1 MITISIPTAKD
12 FWKALCLFAYRRWSD
27 PVAKKPTGI
36 PGNRDPD
43 NVCTA
48 FNPRPRHHHDFPCNS
63 DGHYLC
69 RECAHFEPDGKYG
82 GEDEA

>member
-12 FWKALCLFAYRRWSD
+12 FWKALCLFAYRRWAEPTS
-27 PVAKKPTGI
+27 KKPTGI

-43 NVCTA
+43 NVCSA
-48 FNPRPRHHHDFPCNS
+48 FAPRKRELSDFPCNS

-69 RECAHFEPDGKYG
+69 RECAHFAPDGKYG
-82 GEDEA
+82 GEDET